1 MFGAKDRKI
10 IQEGLSVFSGKYK
23 QNKKSIKKRIKDASK
38 ERVERTLNRVEKK
51 FEDYLYN
58 RLVEEFEKL
67 LKEK

>member
-1 MFGAKDRKI
+1 MFGSKDRKI

>member
-1 MFGAKDRKI
+1 MFGSKDRKI

-58 RLVEEFEKL
+58 RLVE
-67 LKEK
+67 